1 MQMAPGGPAGG
12 SHPRHDLPC
21 LDLVPGADGNGFEMV
36 VGGDEAIA
44 VVDLHPVSASPGM
57 PASRPHNTRIRGI
70 NRCAAGGG
78 IVLAKVE
85 VPRCTAER
93 ADPGTEG

>member
-44 VVDLHPVSASPGM
+44 VVDLHPVSAAPGV
-57 PASRPHNTRIRGI
+57 PPDRPYHSGVGGVDPG
-70 NRCAAGGG
+70 AAGGG
-78 IVLAKVE
+78 IILAPVE
-85 VPRCTAER
+85 FSWLTVQR
-93 ADPGTEG
+93 AGAVAVG